1 MEAGFACP
9 VDLEATHMH
18 ALEFVDLD
26 DLKRYAIRIP
36 NPGI

>member
-1 MEAGFACP
+1 MACP

-26 DLKRYAIRIP
+26 DLKRYAVRVKKS
-36 NPGI
+36 